1 MKFLKMTGL
10 LMVLSMLA
18 VGCSSDDD
26 DDVKGGEPAELYVYV
41 RDASDNYLLEGVD
54 VEFVQNN
61 KVLGIDTTDDTGLA
75 LCDNKWDGLVSGS
88 VTINIHVDGYESFTK
103 TGNIKPG
110 ENEWEVSLTPAKGD
124 EPISSLTVTSKN
136 VEDLYGTI
144 SILIPAKAKYVRVSE
159 GSTYDPENYTE
170 YKNVNYESGTTT
182 QNITYNNLVPD
193 TKYVFTVV
201 SFNGNNKQL
210 EKKSISI
217 TTKSLYNRSDARISV
232 TDFMTLSNG
241 ISVTLSGE
249 SPYIYFACY
258 EKAKAPTDESRIIKD
273 AFSETE
279 MQKDTKLGYV
289 SGLQPGKQYRLYII
303 PVEMKYANSASVT
316 FYAPGTVSY
325 IDVTTRSAAEIAAA
339 VPERVTSDKNS
350 LTYRFKRMNGC
361 YSYRAI
367 TLNDYDKYENL
378 PDIAMAILCLQNGNM
393 DEFEDFATYS
403 SNYFWGNLNLTSW
416 YGIISLGYTTS
427 TKNDNSG
434 IVSRYKFK
442 YGNYGVTT
450 RANAST
456 ASKTSG
462 IEYGSISDDLLK
474 QVRVLQ

>member
-1 MKFLKMTGL
+1 
-10 LMVLSMLA
+10 
-18 VGCSSDDD
+18 
-26 DDVKGGEPAELYVYV
+26 
-41 RDASDNYLLEGVD
+41 
-54 VEFVQNN
+54 
-61 KVLGIDTTDDTGLA
+61 
-75 LCDNKWDGLVSGS
+75 
-88 VTINIHVDGYESFTK
+88 
-103 TGNIKPG
+103 
-110 ENEWEVSLTPAKGD
+110 
-124 EPISSLTVTSKN
+124 
-136 VEDLYGTI
+136 
-144 SILIPAKAKYVRVSE
+144 
-159 GSTYDPENYTE
+159 
-170 YKNVNYESGTTT
+170 
-182 QNITYNNLVPD
+182 
-193 TKYVFTVV
+193 
-201 SFNGNNKQL
+201 
-210 EKKSISI
+210 
-217 TTKSLYNRSDARISV
+217 
-232 TDFMTLSNG
+232 MTLSNG
-241 ISVTLSGE
+241 ISVTLDSRANV
-249 SPYIYFACY
+249 YFACY
-258 EKAKAPTDESRIIKD
+258 EKAKAPTDESRIVKD
-273 AFSETE
+273 AFSATE
-279 MQKDTKLGYV
+279 MQENTSIGYV

-303 PVEMKYANSASVT
+303 PVAMKYTNSGSVT
-316 FYAPGTVSY
+316 FYAPGTISD
-325 IDVTTRSAAEIAAA
+325 IDVTTKSAAEIAAA

-450 RANAST
+450 RANASMV
-456 ASKTSG
+456 SETSG

>member
-159 GSTYDPENYTE
+159 GSTYNPENYTE

-217 TTKSLYNRSDARISV
+217 TTKALYNRSDANIYV

-241 ISVTLSGE
+241 ISVTLGSRANV
-249 SPYIYFACY
+249 YFACY
-258 EKAKAPTDESRIIKD
+258 EKTKAPTDENQIIKD
-273 AFSETE
+273 AFSATE
-279 MQKDTKLGYV
+279 MQENTDIGYV

-303 PVEMKYANSASVT
+303 PVAMKYTNSGSVT
-316 FYAPGTVSY
+316 FYAPGTISD
-325 IDVTTRSAAEIAAA
+325 IDVTTKSAAEIAAA

-350 LTYRFKRMNGC
+350 LTYRFKKMNGC

-378 PDIAMAILCLQNGNM
+378 PDIAMAILCLKGNL
-393 DEFEDFATYS
+393 DTFGNAIYS
-403 SNYFWGNLNLTSW
+403 SNYSWGNLNLTSW
-416 YGIISLGYTTS
+416 YGIISLGYTNS
-427 TKNDNSG
+427 NGSNNSG

-450 RANAST
+450 RANASMV
-456 ASKTSG
+456 SETSG